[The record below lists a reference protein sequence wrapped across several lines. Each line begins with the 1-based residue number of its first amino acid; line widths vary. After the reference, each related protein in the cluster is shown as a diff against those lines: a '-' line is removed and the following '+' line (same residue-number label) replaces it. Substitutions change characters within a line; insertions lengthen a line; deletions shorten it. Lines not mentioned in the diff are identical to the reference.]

1 MRVYSLTEL
10 FCLTH
15 SELVGL
21 HHRIVS
27 ALAQL
32 PEGTAERQTALTNL
46 RNIRRVLATQQFT
59 SP

>member
-10 FCLTH
+10 FCLTRA
-15 SELVGL
+15 ELFGL

-32 PEGTAERQTALTNL
+32 PEASTERQTALINL
-46 RNIRRVLATQQFT
+46 RNIRRVLVRPNCLP
-59 SP
+59 S